1 MMKQEF
7 EEKKEESLNEL
18 NKKEKEMLVVENI
31 A

>member
-1 MMKQEF
+1 MKQEF

>member
-1 MMKQEF
+1 MKQEF
-7 EEKKEESLNEL
+7 EEKKDESLNEL